1 VSQISA
7 GNIDLN
13 RRPVVKNDDG
23 TISTVRSISI
33 GTDEGEVLIPT
44 VSDDGRILSND
55 EAIDL
60 YRKTRRHLGIFQ
72 TPDEATAYA
81 GQLHNDQA
89 KQYAT
94 PGGGRVNPMMAMGG
108 AGLDPLAAL
117 QALASG
123 QQQPQ
128 PQQTEVESPLARAL
142 AYAQQQQAQL
152 GPAPEMDTS
161 AVSDMAR
168 GQKNE
173 DMAAALMGS
182 QYVPDSGALGALAQ
196 VFSAYSGHKL
206 DRKADETIADALK
219 RQVEQQNSAAAYAS
233 RVKEFDE
240 GPGKIL
246 AMAERAKATGYE
258 PTAAELASGEFAKQ
272 TTPKGYQMSGGFR
285 MNRDTGE
292 AEAIPGYMESR
303 ERIAAAG
310 RSGSGG
316 GGSSVLSAE
325 DAAQLGLPE
334 GTIAQRDG
342 KGKISI
348 LSKPD
353 ADKDPKALTPDQG
366 MKASLLENAARAA
379 SAWQGLV
386 LGDNGEFNDIKSR
399 TPQAQSLLRQAIGNK
414 LRAESGAA
422 ISAQEIENETERYL
436 GGMMSSDATNS
447 RQALSLTEDL
457 GTQLG
462 AFGEQ
467 GNAAFT
473 RATAKPEAPKPAAAP
488 ITAGQDLGNGFTFLG
503 ARPAGK

>member
-310 RSGSGG
+310 RSGGG
-316 GGSSVLSAE
+316 GGGQGKAPAGYRWDAEGNLAAIPGGPADKPRPGNAAAEKVARADRVQAEQLTNIEGLIDKLEGSNDVSGWSATLMPFGE
-325 DAAQLGLPE
+325 DLNTYNTTTAQLAAQLKPLIRGPGE
-334 GTIAQRDG
+334 GTWT
-342 KGKISI
+342 
-348 LSKPD
+348 
-353 ADKDPKALTPDQG
+353 DKDQEMLERLVPKA
-366 MKASLLENAARAA
+366 
-379 SAWQGLV
+379 
-386 LGDNGEFNDIKSR
+386 DNYEGANVEVISN
-399 TPQAQSLLRQAIGNK
+399 LRNM
-414 LRAESGAA
+414 L
-422 ISAQEIENETERYL
+422 
-436 GGMMSSDATNS
+436 NS
-447 RQALSLTEDL
+447 RR
-457 GTQLG
+457 
-462 AFGEQ
+462 
-467 GNAAFT
+467 
-473 RATAKPEAPKPAAAP
+473 RAMGIEAPAAAAPASAP
-488 ITAGQDLGNGFTFLG
+488 IAAGQDLGNGIKVRSV
-503 ARPAGK
+503 RPAGQ